1 MQKKLGLSCKQ
12 RARRIVLTTTQKE
25 PQMSTITLT
34 ATQHAMLAHAIHHT
48 EGRIDWFPE
57 NIKGGARQ
65 KVLQGLFNRAL
76 ITPHGSD
83 WLVAAEGYD
92 ALGCARP
99 VACSIAPVHE
109 LEAAVALV
117 ETTWAQGV
125 NTNEAVANES
135 APADQAEAVVIETE
149 PELKAD
155 QHGNA
160 PGCDDCLAGTDV
172 PATEIDA
179 TQGQPKPAST
189 PADQPLAK
197 LIRTREN
204 SKQATIIGMLQRA
217 EGATIAQICEATG
230 WQPHTVRGT
239 FAGAFKKKL
248 GLTITSAKPDG
259 GVRTY
264 RAAA

>member
-1 MQKKLGLSCKQ
+1 
-12 RARRIVLTTTQKE
+12 
-25 PQMSTITLT
+25 MSTISLT
-34 ATQHAMLAHAIHHT
+34 ATQQSMLAHAIHHT

-99 VACSIAPVHE
+99 SACSIAPDPE
-109 LEAAVALV
+109 LDAAVAQA
-117 ETTWAQGV
+117 EATWAQGV
-125 NTNEAVANES
+125 DTNES
-135 APADQAEAVVIETE
+135 APAAQAESGEVAIETGTE
-149 PELKAD
+149 TQVD
-155 QHGNA
+155 QHENA
-160 PGCDDCLAGTDV
+160 TGCDERLASTDA

-179 TQGQPKPAST
+179 THGQPLPAE
-189 PADQPLAK
+189 QPITKA
-197 LIRTREN
+197 IRTRER

-230 WQPHTVRGT
+230 WQAHTVRGT

-248 GLTITSAKPDG
+248 GLTITSAKPQG
-259 GVRTY
+259 GERSY
-264 RAAA
+264 RVVASTDELLA